1 MDLIREDL
9 RHDDLAEVVRG
20 FTAQKLYDLV
30 ESLQPCVDEGVR
42 SLPSL
47 DPYGQVAV
55 TGVVRAYMTALGQ
68 LSKLYQLS
76 QAPAFQEPVL
86 PASQVLEMV
95 EAKVAEAV
103 EAAVQEAVEA
113 TREDQLE
120 ARRLSAQEA
129 KLKVMGG
136 MRAIR
141 ARAS

>member
-20 FTAQKLYDLV
+20 WTAQKLYDLV
-30 ESLQPCVDEGVR
+30 ERMQPEVDDTVVSLAG
-42 SLPSL
+42 L
-47 DPYGQVAV
+47 DASSKVAA
-55 TGVVRAYMTALGQ
+55 TGVIRAYLAALKD
-68 LSKLYQLS
+68 LSQLYQLS

-86 PASQVLEMV
+86 PASQVVEMV

-103 EAAVQEAVEA
+103 EAAVEEAVEA
-113 TREDQLE
+113 AREDQLE

-129 KLKVMGG
+129 RLKVMGG

-141 ARAS
+141 ARVS